1 MNWINLELSFWRKL
15 SVIPQVEM
23 QNGWLRKEERR
34 NKRTMDSYRED
45 PMTYTEDYRYTPHI
59 QKTPKMSRMLKSNP
73 DPAIG
78 KRR

>member
-34 NKRTMDSYRED
+34 KKRTMDSYRED
-45 PMTYTEDYRYTPHI
+45 P
-59 QKTPKMSRMLKSNP
+59 
-73 DPAIG
+73 
-78 KRR
+78 

>member
-34 NKRTMDSYRED
+34 KKRTMDSYRED
-45 PMTYTEDYRYTPHI
+45 PTTYIEDYTYTSRI
-59 QKTPKMSRMLKSNP
+59 QKTPRMSRMLKSNP
-73 DPAIG
+73 DPAID
-78 KRR
+78 KRW